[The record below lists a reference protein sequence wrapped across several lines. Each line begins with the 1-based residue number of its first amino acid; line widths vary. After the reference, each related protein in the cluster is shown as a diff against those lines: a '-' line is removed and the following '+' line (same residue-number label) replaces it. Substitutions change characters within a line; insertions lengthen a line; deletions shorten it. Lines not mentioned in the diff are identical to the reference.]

1 MVNRKLLIIGGA
13 VLALAAGG
21 TGIALG
27 TSADDDDG
35 AQKPI
40 TGSALEQA
48 KAAALAETGG
58 GRVTESEVGDEE
70 GYYEVGVTRSDGSQV
85 DVHLN
90 RDFSVI
96 DSSADGQGSDSGEG
110 SDAEEDGDS
119 Q

>member
-1 MVNRKLLIIGGA
+1 MKNRKLLIVGGSL
-13 VLALAAGG
+13 LALAAGG

-27 TSADDDDG
+27 TGSGDDG
-35 AQKPI
+35 PQTPI
-40 TGSALEQA
+40 TGSALDNA

-58 GRVTESEVGDEE
+58 GRVTESEVRDEE
-70 GYYEVGVTRSDGSQV
+70 GYYEVGVTRADGSQV

-96 DSSADGQGSDSGEG
+96 DSSADGQGSDGNE
-110 SDAEEDGDS
+110 AGDS